1 MNERMDLEI
10 EKTINAL
17 RSSMPSLNTN
27 SNYFYLLRLAT
38 HEVRPTYFVISIIL
52 TVLLGTIG
60 TRIMSA
66 PLLTSFCTAPVPI
79 LLIFCRYVWRDNK
92 SMQELEQTFRYSFTQ
107 MLTARMLVLSVFC
120 LLSLFVLTTIIYT
133 MVNSISFVR
142 TVLCGLMSLTIISG
156 ILLLCADKARENELM
171 MISVAI
177 WILVSFIA
185 FYLNADIFLSGC
197 SLILLL
203 SVPTLGVVL
212 NVYGLTM
219 LRKRGISYAV

>member
-66 PLLTSFCTAPVPI
+66 PLLTSFCTAHVPI
-79 LLIFCRYVWRDNK
+79 LLIFCLYVWRDNK